1 MSLLEGF
8 QISKNFG
15 GLKALY
21 DVDFAVEQGEIVGLI
36 GANGAG
42 KTTLFNVI
50 SGVYGPS
57 SGHIR
62 FKGENIT
69 RLKPHQICQK
79 GLGRTFQVVKPFL
92 NMTVLRNVS
101 VGKLFGRD
109 RLRHRKD
116 AERDAQQILEF
127 MGLSQKADIPA
138 RELTLADRKRL
149 EIARALATNPELL
162 LLDEVLAGLTPT
174 ETDEAMVLIREI
186 RESLGVTVLMVEHV
200 MKAVIGVSSRIF
212 VLHYGEKIAEG
223 TPQEIAENPTVI
235 EAYLGE
241 RIEL

>member
-8 QISKNFG
+8 QVSKNFG

-127 MGLSQKADIPA
+127 VGLSQKADIPA
-138 RELTLADRKRL
+138 RELTLAHRKRL

-174 ETDEAMVLIREI
+174 ETDEAMALIREI

-200 MKAVIGVSSRIF
+200 MKAVIGVSGRIF

>member
-1 MSLLEGF
+1 MSLLEGHSV
-8 QISKNFG
+8 SKNFG

-62 FKGENIT
+62 FKGEKIT
-69 RLKPHQICQK
+69 GMKPHQICRK
-79 GLGRTFQVVKPFL
+79 GLGRTFQVVKPFM
-92 NMTVLRNVS
+92 NMTVLRNVC

-109 RLRHRKD
+109 RLKHRKE
-116 AERDAQQILEF
+116 AEQEAGKILDF
-127 MGLSQKADIPA
+127 VGLSPKADVFA
-138 RELTLADRKRL
+138 RELTLADRKRM
-149 EIARALATNPELL
+149 EIARALATNPDLL
-162 LLDEVLAGLTPT
+162 LLDEVLAGLTPA
-174 ETDEAMVLIREI
+174 ETADAMTLIREI
-186 RESLGVTVLMVEHV
+186 QQNLGITVLMVEHV
-200 MKAVIGVSSRIF
+200 MKAVIGVCSRIV
-212 VLHYGEKIAEG
+212 VLHYGKKIAEG
-223 TPQEIAENPTVI
+223 TPQEIAENPAVI

-241 RIEL
+241 KLAF